1 MASERKLKADGDTW
15 SVRLGETSER
25 EGFRTLL
32 FFCVTTNQRPYR
44 VVEVPEERLA
54 DQAAVDKLD
63 DASVEELFRASRS
76 MGYPLDFE

>member
-1 MASERKLKADGDTW
+1 MASERRFKADGDAW
-15 SVRLGETSER
+15 SVRLGETSGR

>member
-1 MASERKLKADGDTW
+1 MARERRFKADGDAW
-15 SVRLGETSER
+15 SVRLGEASER

-63 DASVEELFRASRS
+63 DAAVEELFRASRS

>member
-15 SVRLGETSER
+15 SVRLGEASER
-25 EGFRTLL
+25 RGFRTLL

-44 VVEVPEERLA
+44 VVEVPEASLA
-54 DQAAVDKLD
+54 DQEAVDGLD
-63 DASVEELFRASRS
+63 DAAVEELFRASRS

>member
-1 MASERKLKADGDTW
+1 MDSERRLKADGDAW
-15 SVRLGETSER
+15 SVRLGEASER

-54 DQAAVDKLD
+54 DQDSLGELD
-63 DASVEELFRASRS
+63 DAALAELFRASRS
-76 MGYPLDFE
+76 MGFPRDLE

>member
-1 MASERKLKADGDTW
+1 MASERRFKADGDAW
-15 SVRLGETSER
+15 SVRLGEASER

>member
-1 MASERKLKADGDTW
+1 MASERRFKADGDAW

>member
-1 MASERKLKADGDTW
+1 MASERRFKADGDAW
-15 SVRLGETSER
+15 SVRLGEASER

-54 DQAAVDKLD
+54 DQETVDEMD
-63 DASVEELFRASRS
+63 DAAVEELFRASRS

>member
-1 MASERKLKADGDTW
+1 MASERKYRADGDAW
-15 SVRLGETSER
+15 SVRLGEASKR

-44 VVEVPEERLA
+44 VVEVPDDRLA
-54 DQAAVDKLD
+54 DQEAVNELDDAAVD
-63 DASVEELFRASRS
+63 ELFRASRS